1 MPDSS
6 DMAPERIVPDR
17 DTAVWLAFLAFAS
30 SLVGQFII
38 FGTPLFLRSGGASS
52 AAVGLIFL
60 VAVPYV
66 GRFLWA
72 PLLDRFGSARHGQY
86 RTWIVAAQVLV
97 VACLSGLSLAD
108 PATTPSLVIAGLVP
122 LSFALGTI
130 VMAIDALTVRLM
142 SPDKLARAVAW
153 QRAGTAIAGFS
164 LGGGLLYGLGGSGW
178 SVTVAALA
186 LVQAAALVVLLLA
199 GHLDR
204 GKTHVR
210 GAKGEGA
217 FWRRVAA
224 PFLSVFT
231 RPGVPLV
238 FAVGALATL
247 ASDVPYAMK
256 SLLLT
261 DAGFSVADAG
271 LVGVLLANA
280 CGFVA
285 VLIAR
290 PLVERAGSWRAT
302 AILGFGGVGLAV
314 LFLAAGQGAGPWAV
328 ASFTVVSGSLVFAAS
343 VAGAA
348 LLYPRVDPTSA
359 AAQVSSFSALS
370 GVVVLLLNGIATAV
384 FDRLGLALILGIAS
398 IASLIGIWLAEQGH
412 RSYPHDHKDSSA

>member
-1 MPDSS
+1 MPVTS
-6 DMAPERIVPDR
+6 DNALPVALPDR
-17 DTAVWLAFLAFAS
+17 STAVWLAFLSFAS

-38 FGTPLFLRSGGASS
+38 FGTPLFLRASGASS

-60 VAVPYV
+60 VAIPYV

-72 PLLDRFGSARHGQY
+72 PLLDRFASTQHGQY
-86 RTWIVAAQVLV
+86 RAWIIGAQGLV
-97 VACLSGLSLAD
+97 VGCLACLSLTD
-108 PATTPSLVIAGLVP
+108 PARVPYLVIAGLVP
-122 LSFALGTI
+122 LSFGLGTI
-130 VMAIDALTVRLM
+130 VMAVDALTVRLM
-142 SPDKLARAVAW
+142 APDGLAKAVAW

-164 LGGGLLYGLGGSGW
+164 LGGGLLYGLGGFGW
-178 SVTVAALA
+178 SVTVAVLA
-186 LVQAAALVVLLLA
+186 LVQAVVLVILLLA
-199 GHLDR
+199 GRLDR
-204 GKTHVR
+204 GMTHVLGTR
-210 GAKGEGA
+210 SEGTV
-217 FWRRVAA
+217 WRRIAA
-224 PFLSVFT
+224 PFFSVFA

-238 FAVGALATL
+238 FAVGALTTL

-261 DAGFSVADAG
+261 DAGFTVAEAG

-280 CGFVA
+280 CGFAA

-302 AILGFGGVGLAV
+302 AILGFGGVGLAA
-314 LFLAAGQGAGPWAV
+314 LFVVAGQGAGPWAV

-348 LLYPRVDPTSA
+348 LLYPRVDPTRA

-384 FDRLGLALILGIAS
+384 FDRLGLAVILGVAS
-398 IASLIGIWLAEQGH
+398 IASLVGVWLAEQGH
-412 RSYPHDHKDSSA
+412 RSYPHVPKDSSA